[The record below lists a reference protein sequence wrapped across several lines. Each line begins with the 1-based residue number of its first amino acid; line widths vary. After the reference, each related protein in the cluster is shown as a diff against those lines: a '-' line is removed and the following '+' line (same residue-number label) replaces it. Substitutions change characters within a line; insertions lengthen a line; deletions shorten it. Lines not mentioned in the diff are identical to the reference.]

1 MLKLVG
7 YYDSPFVR
15 RTAAVLNVLDLDFE
29 NIELSV
35 WQESEKIAPI
45 SPLSRV
51 PILQFDDGRILND
64 SNIIIDHMVRIHG
77 PHTEL
82 LPTEMGE
89 YHRVNNLTGFAMG
102 LMEKLAQLYTE
113 TKVREPELMSE
124 KFKARY
130 EEQIGATLGYLNKEL
145 KPADTH
151 AKHPSVLNI
160 TLSVALQFM
169 LNIFG
174 EQWPISDYPK
184 LRIVTEKME
193 KHPALAN
200 TYPW

>member
-15 RTAAVLNVLDLDFE
+15 RAAAVLKVLYLPFE

-64 SNIIIDHMVRIHG
+64 SGVIIDQLVRVYG
-77 PHTEL
+77 QHTGL

-89 YHRVNNLTGFAMG
+89 YHRVNNLIGFTMG
-102 LMEKLAQLYTE
+102 LTEKLAQLYTE
-113 TKVREPELMSE
+113 THIRESEHVSE
-124 KFKARY
+124 KLKKRY
-130 EEQIGATLGYLNKEL
+130 EGQITATLTFLEEAL

-151 AKHPSVLNI
+151 VQQPTVLNI
-160 TLSVALQFM
+160 SLSVALQFM

-174 EQWPISDYPK
+174 NQWTLTTYPK
-184 LRIVTEKME
+184 LKAVTEATE
-193 KHPALAN
+193 KHPALIETN
-200 TYPW
+200 PW

>member
-1 MLKLVG
+1 MLKLIG

-15 RTAAVLNVLDLDFE
+15 RTAAVLNVLNLTFE
-29 NIELSV
+29 NVELSV
-35 WQESEKIAPI
+35 WQESEKIVPI

-64 SNIIIDHMVRIHG
+64 SNVIIDHMVRVHG
-77 PHTEL
+77 QHTGL

-89 YHRVNNLTGFAMG
+89 YHRVNNLIGFGMG

-113 TKVREPELMSE
+113 TKVREPELVSE
-124 KFKARY
+124 KLKTRY
-130 EEQIGATLGYLNKEL
+130 EQQISATLTFLNGEL

-151 AKHPSVLNI
+151 AQHPSVLNI

-169 LNIFG
+169 LNVFG
-174 EQWPISDYPK
+174 DQWHLENYPK
-184 LRIVTEKME
+184 LKLITEAME
-193 KHPALAN
+193 AHPALES